1 MTGVQT
7 KARGRPKSFHDTAQQ
22 ATIQS
27 LDRAMEVLK
36 VVANGTGMSLTEI
49 ADESGYSPA
58 TVYRILTTLKKHQI
72 CDFDEQNQFWH
83 IGVTAFRI
91 GTSFLGRTRIVE
103 QSRPVMERLM
113 AETGETANLA
123 IIDRGEVIFISQIET
138 HEPIRAFFR
147 PGTRGPVHASGIGK
161 AILAQRSDGQIDAAL
176 SERDLKPY
184 TAKTITDTDSLRA
197 ELAGIRARGWA
208 VDDEERTVG
217 MRCIAAP
224 IFNSSGE
231 AVAGI
236 SVAGRSVRVT
246 ADRDEALGQLVRQAA
261 DGVTLAIGGSTQRG
275 QES

>member
-1 MTGVQT
+1 MTGAQT
-7 KARGRPKSFHDTAQQ
+7 RTRGRPKSFHDTSQQ

-36 VVANGTGMSLTEI
+36 LVASGTGMSLTDI

-83 IGVTAFRI
+83 IGVAAFRI

-123 IIDRGEVIFISQIET
+123 IIDHGEVIFISQIET

-161 AILAQRSDGQIDAAL
+161 AILAQRSDGQVDAML
-176 SERDLKPY
+176 SERDLKSY
-184 TAKTITDTDSLRA
+184 TAKTITDTDDLRT
-197 ELAGIRARGWA
+197 ELARIRERGWA
-208 VDDEERTVG
+208 VDDEERTAG

-231 AVAGI
+231 AIAGI
-236 SVAGRSVRVT
+236 SVSGPSVRVT
-246 ADRDEALGQLVRQAA
+246 ADRDEALGQLVREAA
-261 DGVTLAIGGSTQRG
+261 DGVTLAIGGTTLQR
-275 QES
+275 QDS